1 MLTLAKVLPEPLMF
15 SRKKRKEEENPG
27 NATVEEIF
35 QRYCAFTGN
44 LHQMAQRN
52 KFKSTLA
59 WTVLWSRGMGLGR
72 NKRKTSGIGC
82 SELVGIG
89 SNSHIKKLMK
99 ADIINRLFTSERRRK
114 SSETFLIGGD
124 FEIDFQVVSILLNV
138 YTSIHI
144 LSKRV

>member
-1 MLTLAKVLPEPLMF
+1 
-15 SRKKRKEEENPG
+15 
-27 NATVEEIF
+27 
-35 QRYCAFTGN
+35 
-44 LHQMAQRN
+44 
-52 KFKSTLA
+52 
-59 WTVLWSRGMGLGR
+59 MGLGR
-72 NKRKTSGIGC
+72 NKRKTLGIGC

-138 YTSIHI
+138 YTPIHI